1 MKPLLSKTTT
11 PFLLYVLIVFVISI
25 PVYYAVVDAIWR
37 EELDEHNLAIA
48 EKTSL
53 EFNELKLSETELKE
67 SIALWNKIQPNTNIQ
82 KLETNILKKD
92 HYFTREE
99 ARSSDNN
106 VEPERYRCLKKVV
119 YINHIPYLFTTQ
131 TNIEESQDTIFA
143 IAMTTLVFFVIL
155 VLGLLF
161 LNRKLSLIIWKPFRK
176 ILEQLKSFNLNQQK
190 NIEFESTKIT
200 EFAVL
205 QDSLHKLIEQNISI
219 YRTQKEFTENA
230 SHELQTP
237 LAIIKHKLDLLLQDE
252 NLTDQQYDI
261 VETIHKALT
270 RSSRINKNLLLLAK
284 IENQQFDDSEQI
296 NFSDLINHSIQQ
308 FEEHFEQKNITLHHH
323 IQEKIMV
330 YGNSSLLETL
340 INNLIINAIRHSSE
354 GGNIDINLTK
364 MQFEVANSGKEK
376 LDEDQLFKRFSR
388 GSQDSAG
395 SGLGLA
401 IIKEIC
407 KFQKWNIIY
416 KFEDYKHH
424 FIIPIQ

>member
-1 MKPLLSKTTT
+1 M
-11 PFLLYVLIVFVISI
+11 
-25 PVYYAVVDAIWR
+25 YYAVVDAIWR

-53 EFNELKLSETELKE
+53 EFNELKLSESELKE

-82 KLETNILKKD
+82 KLESNTLKKD

-99 ARSSDNN
+99 ARTSGNN

-119 YINHIPYLFTTQ
+119 YINDIPYLFTTQ
-131 TNIEESQDTIFA
+131 TNIEESQETIFA

-161 LNRKLSLIIWKPFRK
+161 LNRKLSQIIWRPFRK

-190 NIEFESTKIT
+190 NIEFKSTNIT
-200 EFAVL
+200 EFAEL

-308 FEEHFEQKNITLHHH
+308 FEEHFEQKNIQFQQSIDTEIL
-323 IQEKIMV
+323 V

-340 INNLIINAIRHSSE
+340 VNNLLINAIRYTPE
-354 GGNIDINLTK
+354 NGNINVKLNEK
-364 MQFEVANSGKEK
+364 QFEIANSGSEK
-376 LDEDQLFKRFSR
+376 LDEALLFKRFSR
-388 GSQDSAG
+388 ASKDSNG

-416 KFEDYKHH
+416 KFENDKHQ
-424 FIIPIQ
+424 FSIPLR